1 MAEDCIAIAEVEGLN
16 PIPPWIFSGF
26 LFTTAVVALIYNC
39 NDLLSFS
46 SSSGSSYIWFS
57 HIHYS
62 VSKVTVK
69 RATETCNFS
78 AASYVVHF
86 TTHIQTRLA
95 TNQVVASFESTD
107 FWLVKITLESR
118 HTRDFHHLLQNKT
131 SGNSEQGQIQDFFKE
146 EVVMNNWITAQM
158 TAVRGE
164 TSLECFS
171 ISTNRS

>member
-78 AASYVVHF
+78 AASYVAHF
-86 TTHIQTRLA
+86 TTTFKPVLPQIRLL
-95 TNQVVASFESTD
+95 QVVRVLTSD
-107 FWLVKITLESR
+107 WLKLPWSHAIHGTSITCC
-118 HTRDFHHLLQNKT
+118 KT
-131 SGNSEQGQIQDFFKE
+131 KLRATVN
-146 EVVMNNWITAQM
+146 
-158 TAVRGE
+158 RGRYRI
-164 TSLECFS
+164 FS
-171 ISTNRS
+171 KRRL